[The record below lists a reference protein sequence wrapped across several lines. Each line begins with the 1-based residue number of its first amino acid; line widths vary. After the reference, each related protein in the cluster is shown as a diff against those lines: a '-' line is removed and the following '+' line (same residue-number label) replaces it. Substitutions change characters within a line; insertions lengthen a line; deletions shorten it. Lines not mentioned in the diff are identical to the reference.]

1 VARIELVRSGGFAG
15 RTLRAAVDTS
25 TDPDATWY
33 AETLSSLDLASL
45 SGADRGRPAPD
56 RFHYSL
62 SVEDDDGAAHR
73 LDFAETAVPEQLRP
87 LVDRL
92 VSRAS
97 GAQP

>member
-15 RTLRAAVDTS
+15 RTVRAAVDTS
-25 TDPDATWY
+25 TDPDASWY
-33 AETLSSLDLASL
+33 AETLSTLDLAGL

>member
-15 RTLRAAVDTS
+15 RTVRAAVDTS
-25 TDPDATWY
+25 TDPEASWY
-33 AETLSSLDLASL
+33 ADALSTLDLASL
-45 SGADRGRPAPD
+45 SGADPGRPAPD

-73 LDFAETAVPEQLRP
+73 LDFAETSVPDQLRP

-92 VSRAS
+92 VARAS

>member
-1 VARIELVRSGGFAG
+1 MARIELVRSGGFAG
-15 RTLRAAVDTS
+15 RTVRAAVDTR
-25 TDPDATWY
+25 TDPDSQWY
-33 AETLSSLDLASL
+33 ADALTSLDLAGL
-45 SGADRGRPAPD
+45 SGADPGRRAPD

-92 VSRAS
+92 VARAS
-97 GAQP
+97 STQP